1 MKNAIILAFA
11 IFIGIYPC
19 VGFSQTLEN
28 REVTAIPNNDWQ
40 TFRSEDAHFRFIY
53 PPSWVSKTPR
63 GENVKALVSG
73 GEGGSNCNVVVKPL
87 PRGYSE
93 SDFWGE
99 AAPEDMTP
107 PNSSLLNSGATYLN
121 NKKAMMAVYDTA
133 YKAMDIAVDLRFLM
147 IMAVENNAM
156 YAITCG
162 GQADTFEASQE
173 TFNSIIRSFVFETW
187 TDPSNSPVNNEDM
200 STNDLIFDAVDTGE
214 YGLLSMFLAFSFAL
228 TWGIGLTPPLL
239 IRYAFYRRPLNKWPA
254 IGYCALLFCVNIV
267 IFTALGSES
276 KTHSALV
283 IIAFVSYYILKNGQR
298 AHPFQTN
305 SVNESDTKDS
315 DSSSPIK
322 PGKEVAI
329 TIAALEDLRPEYDSA
344 DVFYSSAVDE
354 VFKQA
359 KKIIR
364 ADKKDVVDGIVK
376 NGRNP
381 AEIALTALWNVSNQ
395 AVSSGHYHVYRGILS
410 DQGKGYLYVYTKTV
424 DVLLEK
430 GFIDK
435 NEAENNRKSIQEN
448 IKSVG

>member
-11 IFIGIYPC
+11 ILVGFYPC

-28 REVTAIPNNDWQ
+28 REVTAMPNNDWQ

-53 PPSWVSKTPR
+53 PPSWFSKTPR

-93 SDFWGE
+93 SDFWDE
-99 AAPEDMTP
+99 ATPEDMTP
-107 PNSSLLNSGATYLN
+107 PNSSLLNSGTTYLN
-121 NKKAMMAVYDTA
+121 NKKAIMAVYDTT

-147 IMAVENNAM
+147 VTAFENNSM

-162 GQADTFEASQE
+162 SQIDAFEAGQE
-173 TFNSIIRSFVFETW
+173 TFNAIIRSFVFEAW
-187 TDPSNSPVNNEDM
+187 ADPSNSPVGDEDM
-200 STNDLIFDAVDTGE
+200 STNDLIFNAVDTGE
-214 YGLLSMFLAFSFAL
+214 YGLLSLFLAFSFVL

-239 IRYAFYRRPLNKWPA
+239 IRYVFYRRPLNKWPA
-254 IGYCALLFCVNIV
+254 IGYCTLLFFVNIV
-267 IFTALGSES
+267 LFTALGSES

-283 IIAFVSYYILKNGQR
+283 LIAFVSYYILKRGQR
-298 AHPFQTN
+298 PSPVQDDPEN
-305 SVNESDTKDS
+305 KDD
-315 DSSSPIK
+315 DSHSPIK
-322 PGKEVAI
+322 AGKEVAT
-329 TIAALEDLRPEYDSA
+329 TIKALEDLRPRYDSEGI
-344 DVFYSSAVDE
+344 FHSSAVDD

-364 ADKKDVVDGIVK
+364 ADKKDVVEGIAKDG
-376 NGRNP
+376 RDP

-395 AVSSGHYHVYRGILS
+395 VVSSGQYHVYRGILT
-410 DQGKGYLYVYTKTV
+410 DQGKGYLYVYNKTV
-424 DVLLEK
+424 DVLLDK

-435 NEAENNRKSIQEN
+435 EEAESNRKSIKEN
-448 IKSVG
+448 IKSAG